1 MGSNNYFLD
10 FFNKWA
16 LGTQKRDCAEF
27 APFWIKITMYC
38 SYPPEKEL
46 NEQMAHFSRVSNG
59 SKYFLFI
66 FFLIKGF
73 LGPLRGAGQSF

>member
-38 SYPPEKEL
+38 SYPLEKEL
-46 NEQMAHFSRVSNG
+46 NEQMAHFSRV
-59 SKYFLFI
+59 
-66 FFLIKGF
+66 
-73 LGPLRGAGQSF
+73 